1 MSDSPRVL
9 VVDDQVGDIEWLL
22 DRILYRGYE
31 IVVATNE
38 RAARK
43 RLDAV
48 KKGEESYALAIV
60 DVMVAIMDLAD
71 LVTLD
76 EEFFVESRDTGIRL
90 CRYVREELGI
100 SPNELPIVSLTVRDD
115 PEVKAAM
122 EELGIP
128 LVSREPGG
136 GPADLLDEYL
146 ERHLPRIAR
155 SSA

>member
-1 MSDSPRVL
+1 MSENPSVL

-22 DRILYRGYE
+22 DRVLDRGYE

-43 RLDAV
+43 RLDAI
-48 KKGEESYALAIV
+48 KKGDESYALAIV
-60 DVMVAIMDLAD
+60 DVMVAIMDLTE
-71 LVTLD
+71 LVDLD

-90 CRYVREELGI
+90 CQYARQELGI
-100 SPNELPIVSLTVRDD
+100 SEGELPIVSLTVRDD
-115 PEVKAAM
+115 PEVRAAM

-128 LVSREPGG
+128 LVGREPGG

-146 ERHLPRIAR
+146 ERHLPRIT
-155 SSA
+155 